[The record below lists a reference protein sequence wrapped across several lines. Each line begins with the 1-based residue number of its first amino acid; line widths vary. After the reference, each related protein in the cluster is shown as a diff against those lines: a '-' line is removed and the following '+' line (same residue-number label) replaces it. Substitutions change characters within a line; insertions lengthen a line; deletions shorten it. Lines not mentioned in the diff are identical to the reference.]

1 MELRQYWL
9 IVRRRWWLLVLLPG
23 LVGAFSWLT
32 YTPPAPVY
40 QYVIRLVVG
49 VEPLEEN
56 GWAWETDP
64 RLAAAQAS
72 EYIADDLSVIVG
84 ETAFA
89 EAVSTRLG
97 DIQVPPGTIAGATV
111 AEKQHRIL
119 TITITWGDPNAI
131 QRIGEAVV
139 ATLEADAAQ
148 FLPLV
153 GGTRARLAVIG
164 QYGPFPVGDG
174 LRQKLDIP
182 LRLVLALIAA
192 VAFVFVW
199 EYLDDTIRSRSD
211 VERSVRTPV
220 LSEIPR
226 ISRRWRR

>member
-9 IVRRRWWLLVLLPG
+9 VVRRRWWLLVALPL
-23 LVGAFSWLT
+23 LVGLFSWLT

-89 EAVSTRLG
+89 EAVSARLG
-97 DIQVPPGTIAGATV
+97 DIQVPPGAIAGATV

-119 TITITWGDPNAI
+119 TITITWGDPNAL
-131 QRIGEAVV
+131 QRIGDTVV

-148 FLPLV
+148 FLPLA
-153 GGTRARLAVIG
+153 GGTRAHIAVIG
-164 QYGPFPVGDG
+164 RHGPFAVGGG
-174 LRQKLDIP
+174 LQQKLDMP
-182 LRLVLALIAA
+182 LRIVLALLAA
-192 VAFVFVW
+192 VAVAFVW
-199 EYLDDTIRSRSD
+199 EYLDDTVRSRAD
-211 VERSVRTPV
+211 VERYARTAV

-226 ISRRWRR
+226 TSRRWRS